1 MTEIRLKHRLRR
13 ALVPGHGEKWDLHLL
28 DISGA
33 VSEKLGGLQLSQSRY
48 RVCRSGL
55 SQLVNLKHRNEI
67 SPWYSL
73 SLCES

>member
-33 VSEKLGGLQLSQSRY
+33 VSEKLGGSTTIPKQVQSVPVRIITT
-48 RVCRSGL
+48 GEFKA
-55 SQLVNLKHRNEI
+55 QE
-67 SPWYSL
+67 
-73 SLCES
+73 